1 MKVLVTGANGFVGN
15 ALVRFLHQADC
26 DVNAVIRQGNLI
38 GKANAVFTKDIR
50 KDTEWS
56 DALNGV
62 SIVVHTAARAHVID
76 DNVRESL
83 QAFREVNTLGTLN
96 LAEQAAKKGVKRF
109 IFISTIGVNGAVTY
123 GQSFSE
129 EDVPQPHN
137 DYAVSKWEAE
147 QGLMRIAAETGMAVT
162 IIRPPL
168 IYGPGAPGNFRTL
181 AKWVRKGVPLPFAR
195 INNSRSFL
203 ALDNLI
209 DFIVL
214 SMTHPKAINETF
226 LLADSRDVSTSEL
239 ITSIADAYHATYR
252 LFYFPRKAVYYLA
265 KLARREQ
272 MYKQLWGSLEIDLTK
287 ARTLLGWQP
296 LVTMDEQLNKMVK

>member
-1 MKVLVTGANGFVGN
+1 MKVLVTGANGFVGR
-15 ALVRFLHQADC
+15 ALVQKLLEVGY
-26 DVNAVIRQGNLI
+26 DVNAVIRQGKI
-38 GKANAVFTKDIR
+38 KSKAPAVFTRDISGNPDWF
-50 KDTEWS
+50 DTLE
-56 DALNGV
+56 GV
-62 SIVVHTAARAHVID
+62 SCVVHTAARVHVLQD
-76 DNVRESL
+76 DAQEPLR
-83 QAFREVNTLGTLN
+83 AFREVNTIGTLN
-96 LAEQAAKKGVKRF
+96 LAEQAAKNGAERF
-109 IFISTIGVNGAVTY
+109 IFISTIGVNGPVTY
-123 GQSFSE
+123 GQPFSE
-129 EDVPQPHN
+129 ENVPKPHN
-137 DYAVSKWEAE
+137 DYAASKWEAE

-181 AKWVRKGVPLPFAR
+181 TKWVRKGVPLPFAR

-239 ITSIADAYHATYR
+239 ITSIADAYNETYR
-252 LFYFPRKAVYYLA
+252 LFYFPRKAAYYLA
-265 KLARREQ
+265 KLVRREQ

-296 LVTMDEQLNKMVK
+296 LVTMDEQLNKMVE